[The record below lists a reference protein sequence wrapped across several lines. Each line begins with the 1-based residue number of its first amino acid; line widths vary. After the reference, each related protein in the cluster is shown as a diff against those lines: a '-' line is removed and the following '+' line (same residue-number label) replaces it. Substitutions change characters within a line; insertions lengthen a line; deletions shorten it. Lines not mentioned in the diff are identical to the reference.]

1 MLYVG
6 LSISLVFIAITARF
20 LLKQYNPH
28 AVLIFS
34 GLIMM
39 VVAMAF
45 GFNMPTLKSPTGSSV
60 FDLFKIIKESFSTIN
75 SGVGLMIMAIGGF
88 VAYMDH
94 IGASD
99 SLVNVAMRPLGLL
112 KKHPNLAAVCV
123 LPIGQI
129 LFVTIPSAAGL
140 SLLLM
145 ASVFPILIGLGV
157 SRIAAVSVIT
167 ACTAFGIG
175 PASAITASATQI
187 ADVDVISYFISE
199 QLPLVWPSS
208 LVMIISYFL
217 VNRYFDKKDSE
228 KEHTLDDLDLKKDE
242 KTSVLAPRLY
252 ALLPVTPL
260 ILLIVFSELLELTP
274 TPIHLDTTTAMI
286 ISLFVALLV
295 EFIRKRNL
303 KDMLSSLKVFWN
315 GMGNI
320 FKTVVTLIIA
330 AEVFSKG
337 LIALGFIDGLVQITE
352 NLGFGAVGIGIV
364 LTAIIFLSSM
374 LMGSGNA
381 AFFAFAPLVPKIATK
396 LGVKTSEIIL
406 PMNLSASM
414 GRTVSPVAGIIIAC
428 SEIAGVSAFDI
439 VKRNIIPLSA
449 SFLTMLLTHYL

>member
-1 MLYVG
+1 
-6 LSISLVFIAITARF
+6 
-20 LLKQYNPH
+20 
-28 AVLIFS
+28 
-34 GLIMM
+34 MM
-39 VVAMAF
+39 VVAMAL
-45 GFNMPTLKSPTGSSV
+45 GFEIPKLKAATGSNF

-75 SGVGLMIMAIGGF
+75 SGVGLMIMSIGGF
-88 VAYMDH
+88 VAYMEH

-99 SLVNVAMRPLGLL
+99 SLVKVAMKPLDLL
-112 KKHPNLAAVCV
+112 KKHPNLTAIIV

-129 LFVTIPSAAGL
+129 LFVCIPSAAGL

-145 ASVFPILIGLGV
+145 ASIFPILIGLGV

-167 ACTAFGIG
+167 ACTSFGIG

-187 ADVDVISYFISE
+187 AQVDPISYFISE

-208 LVMIISYFL
+208 IVMMISYFL
-217 VNRYFDKKDSE
+217 VNRYFDKKDSL
-228 KEHTLDDLDLKKDE
+228 KEESLQDLNLKKED
-242 KTSVLAPRLY
+242 KNAVSAPNYY
-252 ALLPVTPL
+252 ALLPVMPL
-260 ILLIVFSELLELTP
+260 VLLIGFSELLALTP

-286 ISLFVALLV
+286 VSLFIALFV

-303 KDMLSSLKVFWN
+303 KAMLDSLKVFWN

-337 LIALGFIDGLVQITE
+337 LIALGFIDGLIQITE
-352 NLGFGAVGIGIV
+352 NLGFSAIGIGIV
-364 LTAIIFLSSM
+364 LTTMIFLSSM

-396 LGVKTSEIIL
+396 LGIKTSLIIL

-439 VKRNIIPLSA
+439 VKRNLIPLSA